1 MSNLSREIQ
10 TILATLKI
18 TPSQF
23 SGQTKDTTH
32 KCSKC
37 GGLGYTFSVRENGN
51 EYAAPCECRDL
62 LIMQSKLE
70 FANIP
75 PEFEGYT
82 VESFDLSLYQSPE
95 VREKAKMAKRLCAN
109 YVRDFLQM
117 KQEGKGLYLYSSTK
131 GSGKTHMAAGIA
143 NDIIKK
149 YRISVKFTSALQIL
163 GEIKNSWHQDTRDG
177 DGEQRFIQDV
187 IRVPV
192 LVIDDIGVEKSTA
205 WVDEKFYEILDGRM
219 VNKQVT
225 IFTSNCQMEALK
237 LDERTVSRIIKM
249 ALPVPFPDES
259 VRLKLAKAENR
270 ELYKMLLGG

>member
-1 MSNLSREIQ
+1 
-10 TILATLKI
+10 
-18 TPSQF
+18 
-23 SGQTKDTTH
+23 
-32 KCSKC
+32 
-37 GGLGYTFSVRENGN
+37 
-51 EYAAPCECRDL
+51 
-62 LIMQSKLE
+62 MQSKLE
-70 FANIP
+70 FADIP

-82 VESFDLSLYQSPE
+82 VDSFDLGLYQLPE
-95 VREKAKMAKRLCAN
+95 AREKAKMAKLLCAN
-109 YVRDFLQM
+109 YVRDFLQIRP
-117 KQEGKGLYLYSSTK
+117 EGKGLYLYSRTK
-131 GSGKTHMAAGIA
+131 GSGKTRMAAGIA

-205 WVDEKFYEILDGRM
+205 WVDEKFYEILDGRT
-219 VNKQVT
+219 VHKQVT

-259 VRLKLAKAENR
+259 VRIKLAKTENK